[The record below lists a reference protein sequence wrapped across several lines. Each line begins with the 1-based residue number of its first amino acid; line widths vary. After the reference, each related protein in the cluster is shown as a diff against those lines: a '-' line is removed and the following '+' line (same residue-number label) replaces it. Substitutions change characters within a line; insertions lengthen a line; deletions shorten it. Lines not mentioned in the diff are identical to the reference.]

1 MQATLDAVASPR
13 RRAILRLVWE
23 RELSAGEIAAQFD
36 VSWPATSQNLR
47 VLCDAGLL
55 TQRKAGHHRLYQANR
70 EAVGPLEPLLRAM
83 WSADLD
89 QLRQVVERD
98 QRERSP

>member
-1 MQATLDAVASPR
+1 MQATLNGVASPR

-23 RELSAGEIAAQFD
+23 RELSAGEIAAHFD

-55 TQRKAGHHRLYQANR
+55 TQRKAGHHLYQPNR
-70 EAVGPLEPLLRAM
+70 DAVGPLEPLLRAM
-83 WSADLD
+83 WTVDLE
-89 QLRQVVERD
+89 QLRRVVECD